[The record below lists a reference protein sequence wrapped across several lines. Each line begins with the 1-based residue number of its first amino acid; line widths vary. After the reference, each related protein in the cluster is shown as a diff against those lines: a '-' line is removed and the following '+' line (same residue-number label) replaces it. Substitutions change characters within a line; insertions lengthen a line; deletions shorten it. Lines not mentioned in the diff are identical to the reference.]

1 MITIC
6 VVVCLLVFSLVI
18 GFNWRKISEK
28 KSDSTLSRIEFFP
41 KLSYK
46 TLLEAT
52 SGFSSENLIGS
63 GSFGSV
69 YKGILDEEE
78 KIVAVKVLNLQNN
91 GATKSF
97 MAECKALRS
106 IRHRNLVR
114 NLTACSSVD
123 YNGNEFKALVFEFM
137 ESGSL
142 EKWLHKE
149 NEDNNQPR
157 SLSLLQRLNIVVD
170 VASALH
176 YLHQQCEQ
184 PIIHCDLKPS
194 NVLLD
199 NDMIAH
205 VSDFGLARL
214 LSTFK
219 ESTGNHSST
228 IGIMGTIGYTAP
240 EYGMGGK
247 ASIEGDVYSF
257 GILILE
263 IFTARRPTDQMFKDD
278 YNLHNFVKTALPD
291 RLLEIVDCNLL
302 SREVEETT
310 SRGGINR
317 NIAELQHE
325 INETGNLNPMN
336 AKTRNCL
343 LSVLEIGLSCLSES
357 PKDRANMNDAVRE
370 LRLTKNDFLS
380 NR

>member
-1 MITIC
+1 MITVCI
-6 VVVCLLVFSLVI
+6 VVGVLVFSLVI
-18 GFNWRKISEK
+18 GFYWRKEK
-28 KSDSTLSRIEFFP
+28 KSDSTLSRIELFP
-41 KLSYK
+41 KISYK

-69 YKGILDEEE
+69 YKGILDGEE
-78 KIVAVKVLNLQNN
+78 KIVAVKVLNLQKN

-137 ESGSL
+137 ENGSL

-157 SLSLLQRLNIVVD
+157 SLNLLQRLNIAVD
-170 VASALH
+170 VSSALH

-214 LSTFK
+214 LSTSK

-240 EYGMGGK
+240 EYGMGGE

-263 IFTARRPTDQMFKDD
+263 IFTARRPTDQMFNDD

-291 RLLEIVDCNLL
+291 RLVEIVDCNLL

-317 NIAELQHE
+317 NIAELKHE
-325 INETGNLNPMN
+325 IIETGNLNPMN

-343 LSVLEIGLSCLSES
+343 LSVLEIGLSCSSES
-357 PKDRANMNDAVRE
+357 PKDRANMNDAARE